1 MSLEEEV
8 IVMIFSTPWGSADS
22 CLEVLPGAFIV
33 STASHGGMMFTENAS
48 NEFLSPQA
56 RKVGFNE
63 CGHL

>member
-1 MSLEEEV
+1 
-8 IVMIFSTPWGSADS
+8 MIFSTPWGSADS